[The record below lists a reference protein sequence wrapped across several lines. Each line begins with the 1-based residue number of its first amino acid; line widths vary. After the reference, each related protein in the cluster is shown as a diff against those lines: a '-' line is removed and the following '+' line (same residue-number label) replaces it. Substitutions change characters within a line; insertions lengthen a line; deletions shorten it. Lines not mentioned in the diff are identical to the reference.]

1 MARVQQVAHRGSE
14 RISGVCGR
22 LMCCLKY
29 EHETYE
35 CARRYMPKIG
45 ALVDTPEG
53 RGEVVESNILLE
65 MVKVK
70 LELMEG
76 NLRVIKDFHVK
87 DIVQLR
93 PGKDIEPDIEGDIE
107 NLELLEDN

>member
-1 MARVQQVAHRGSE
+1 
-14 RISGVCGR
+14 
-22 LMCCLKY
+22 
-29 EHETYE
+29 
-35 CARRYMPKIG
+35 MPKAG

-76 NLRVIKDFHVK
+76 NLRVIKDFPVK
-87 DIVQLR
+87 EIVQLK
-93 PGKDIEPDIEGDIE
+93 PGKDVEPDIEEEIK
-107 NLELLEDN
+107 NLEMLEDN

>member
-1 MARVQQVAHRGSE
+1 
-14 RISGVCGR
+14 
-22 LMCCLKY
+22 
-29 EHETYE
+29 
-35 CARRYMPKIG
+35 MPKVG

-65 MVKVK
+65 NVKVK

-76 NLRVIKDFHVK
+76 NIRVIKDFSVK
-87 DIVQLR
+87 DIVQLK
-93 PGKDIEPDIEGDIE
+93 PGKDIEPDVEVDIE

>member
-1 MARVQQVAHRGSE
+1 
-14 RISGVCGR
+14 
-22 LMCCLKY
+22 
-29 EHETYE
+29 
-35 CARRYMPKIG
+35 
-45 ALVDTPEG
+45 
-53 RGEVVESNILLE
+53 VESNILLE